1 MQVEPVKP
9 EQIGAVLAE
18 RQKKMN
24 ASISTPRP
32 FYDELVEIL
41 NFLRSGTSDFRRYL
55 EQANISEQFK
65 QGTHTYFISPKY
77 IVIARF
83 ICVDKNQMQQHT
95 PYLFVQLYNLLPVSM
110 FE

>member
-1 MQVEPVKP
+1 MHIEPVKP

-24 ASISTPRP
+24 ATSSTAPRP

-55 EQANISEQFK
+55 EQANISQQF
-65 QGTHTYFISPKY
+65 QPGRPT
-77 IVIARF
+77 VI
-83 ICVDKNQMQQHT
+83 
-95 PYLFVQLYNLLPVSM
+95 
-110 FE
+110 